1 MENSVSNASQF
12 YLDSEEIRKQSTWS
26 DNVEVLMGNETD
38 DIITELF
45 DSFSQGYQ
53 KRLEKLQRNGS
64 NFIFDGVDLLSYRL
78 HETSMKR
85 GKLYIE
91 SSEWLKTKRATIN
104 PKMTMI
110 IAFSML

>member
-12 YLDSEEIRKQSTWS
+12 YLDSEEIRKQSPWS

-91 SSEWLKTKRATIN
+91 SPN
-104 PKMTMI
+104 G
-110 IAFSML
+110 